1 MKTLKISLIS
11 FAFIFA
17 VVNVASAHQNVDK
30 AKKAKAANNAA
41 KPAATKGGDKK
52 KDVGMAVK
60 GQGASNSQSTNTNTK
75 STTIN
80 K

>member
-17 VVNVASAHQNVDK
+17 VVNVASARQNADK
-30 AKKAKAANNAA
+30 AKKAKAANAA
-41 KPAATKGGDKK
+41 KPASTKGGDKK